1 LILVTWNLQ
10 WCRGMDGR
18 VDPERIVGHARA
30 LADFDVLCVQEI
42 ASGFDDLP
50 GSAGEDQFARL
61 AELLPGYEPVAGIA
75 IDLRHPDGG
84 RRRFGN
90 LLLSRLPVLA
100 AFRHLLPWPAD
111 ARVPSMQR
119 VAVEAVVEAA
129 WGPVRI
135 ITTHLEYYSV
145 RQRAAQ
151 VERLR
156 ALQAEA
162 CAYHDRPP
170 RDENGGGP
178 FAHTPRPASAVLC
191 GDFNF
196 RSEAA
201 EHARLQAPIA
211 EGVPRFRDA
220 WGIVHGGLPHP
231 PTFFVH
237 DPGEPAYC
245 CDFAFVTEDLAERI
259 VDVAI
264 DGDTQLSDHQPVVLR
279 LRD

>member
-1 LILVTWNLQ
+1 MNLITWNLQ

-18 VDPERIVGHARA
+18 VDPQRIVAHALA

-50 GSAGEDQFARL
+50 GSAGEDQFALL

-75 IDLRHPDGG
+75 TDRAGGGGG

-111 ARVPSMQR
+111 ASVPSMQR
-119 VAVEAVVEAA
+119 VALEAVVAAA

-162 CAYHDRPP
+162 CAHHDAAP
-170 RDENGGGP
+170 RDEKGWGP
-178 FAHTPRPASAVLC
+178 FGRAPRPPGAVLC

-196 RSEAA
+196 RPEAA

-211 EGVPRFRDA
+211 EGVTGFRDA
-220 WGIVHGGLPHP
+220 WVVAHGDVPHP

-237 DPGEPAYC
+237 DPAGPAYC
-245 CDFAFVTEDLAERI
+245 CDFAFVTEDLIERI

-264 DGDTQLSDHQPVVLR
+264 DGDTQVSDHQPVVLC